1 MKIVVKLQL
10 IVYKRSQENNSNM
23 TVVHIF
29 FVFSALSKILPHSK
43 TIENPRK
50 LLVFGKKNF

>member
-29 FVFSALSKILPHSK
+29 FCTFCTLENSAPFKN
-43 TIENPRK
+43 IENPRK